1 MLHPE
6 EKLQK
11 VPRKH
16 PVAKL
21 KQRPKQIIN
30 PRQRLLSKNN
40 INPHFHIPYYKIG
53 DYLNFFKEH
62 LLNLEIYFPSNSL
75 DIINDAD
82 IKRLQEKL
90 DYQPAITIHAPFM
103 DLSPGAVDSKV
114 RAVTIERFS
123 QIFNIAETLKP
134 KVIVFHSGYEK
145 WKYASKIDL
154 WLEGS
159 LITWKHLL
167 PRAEEQG
174 IRIAIENIF
183 ENDPINLRFLMEKM
197 GSQYFGVCFDTGHF
211 NLFSA
216 TPLKEWLQ
224 QLKPYIIELH
234 LHDNNKSADNHRAIG
249 DGSFDFD
256 TLFPLLKDRNL
267 VYTIEAHTKE
277 DAFKSLERLK
287 TYSLSA

>member
-1 MLHPE
+1 M
-6 EKLQK
+6 
-11 VPRKH
+11 
-16 PVAKL
+16 
-21 KQRPKQIIN
+21 
-30 PRQRLLSKNN
+30 
-40 INPHFHIPYYKIG
+40 
-53 DYLNFFKEH
+53 
-62 LLNLEIYFPSNSL
+62 
-75 DIINDAD
+75 INDAD
-82 IKRLQEKL
+82 IKRLQEEL
-90 DYQPAITIHAPFM
+90 DYQPALTIHAPFM

-183 ENDPINLRFLMEKM
+183 EDDPINLRFLMEKM
-197 GSQYFGVCFDTGHF
+197 GSQYFGICFDTGHF

-216 TPLKEWLQ
+216 TPLEEWLQ

-256 TLFPLLKDRNL
+256 TLFSLMKDKNL
-267 VYTIEAHTKE
+267 IYTIEAHTPE
-277 DAFKSLERLK
+277 DAFKSLERLRA
-287 TYSLSA
+287 YSLSA

>member
-1 MLHPE
+1 
-6 EKLQK
+6 
-11 VPRKH
+11 
-16 PVAKL
+16 
-21 KQRPKQIIN
+21 
-30 PRQRLLSKNN
+30 
-40 INPHFHIPYYKIG
+40 
-53 DYLNFFKEH
+53 
-62 LLNLEIYFPSNSL
+62 
-75 DIINDAD
+75 
-82 IKRLQEKL
+82 
-90 DYQPAITIHAPFM
+90 M

-216 TPLKEWLQ
+216 TTLVEWLQ

-256 TLFPLLKDRNL
+256 TLFPLLKGRNL

-277 DAFKSLERLK
+277 DVFKSLKRLK